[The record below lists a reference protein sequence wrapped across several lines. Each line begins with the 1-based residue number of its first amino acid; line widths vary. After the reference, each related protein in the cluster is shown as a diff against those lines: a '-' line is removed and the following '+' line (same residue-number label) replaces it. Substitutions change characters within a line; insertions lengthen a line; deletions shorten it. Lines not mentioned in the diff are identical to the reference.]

1 MALGEEWSIHAVI
14 PRTRANG
21 PGLRFGVWVQGCS
34 LGCAGCF
41 NPSTHAVALPTTTVE
56 TLLRQL
62 DETDG
67 LEGVTVS
74 GGEPLDQPEALG
86 SFLEEARLRGLSS
99 IVLTGYTRSEIQSQS
114 AAHEAVSTADV
125 VVSGRYNEALRFAK
139 GLRGSRN
146 KEYWFLTN
154 RYGPQDFENLPQVEV
169 LIQPDGDLVITG
181 MRAASEVLT

>member
-1 MALGEEWSIHAVI
+1 MALEEAWSIHEVL
-14 PRTRANG
+14 PSTRANG

-41 NPSTHAVALPTTTVE
+41 NPSTHVVAAPRTTVGS
-56 TLLRQL
+56 LLAQL
-62 DETDG
+62 DKTAG

-74 GGEPLDQPEALG
+74 GGEPLEQPEALG
-86 SFLEEARLRGLSS
+86 SFLEEVRLRGLSS
-99 IVLTGYTRSEIQSQS
+99 IVLTGYTRSEIQSRS
-114 AAHEAVSTADV
+114 AMREAVDAADV
-125 VVSGRYNEALRFAK
+125 VVSGRYSEALRVAD

-154 RYGPQDFENLPQVEV
+154 RYASQDFERLPQVEV
-169 LIQPDGDLVITG
+169 LIQPNGDLVMTG